1 MGKSSDTSSAA
12 KSSATRVAPKRRLAR
27 RPVEQTKE
35 LMLTAA
41 MRLLERS
48 VDDDSDDGL
57 AFVVSNI
64 RVTDVVAE
72 ATRMAADEQGSPL
85 DEFHPFTIG
94 ALYQIWPTQP
104 EFQAA
109 LLMHVT
115 QLRSVVYPT
124 AETTQAHIAE
134 GITGEALPRPHHDR
148 GVAPQ
153 PVRPAG
159 ASAARHV
166 PADREPADP
175 VRDGHELQSFFGEVS
190 GAWRLILAECGR
202 RPRPPL
208 TEEHVARAIAAVIE
222 GFSLQWLSDPDAL
235 ADPHGEDGWD
245 LTLRTIVS
253 MLDSLTEPVP
263 TRRTS

>member
-1 MGKSSDTSSAA
+1 
-12 KSSATRVAPKRRLAR
+12 
-27 RPVEQTKE
+27 
-35 LMLTAA
+35 MLTAA

-72 ATRMAADEQGSPL
+72 ATRLAAEQQGGPL

-109 LLMHVT
+109 LLLHVT

-134 GITGEALPRPHHDR
+134 GITGEALRDITMTEAWHHNRSDPLARVLLATYPRI
-148 GVAPQ
+148 ANPQ
-153 PVRPAG
+153 I
-159 ASAARHV
+159 RH
-166 PADREPADP
+166 AMATSY
-175 VRDGHELQSFFGEVS
+175 GSFFGEVS

-202 RPRPPL
+202 RPRPPM
-208 TEEHVARAIAAVIE
+208 TEEHIARAIAAVIE
-222 GFSLQWLSDPDAL
+222 GFSLQWMSDPEAL
-235 ADPHGEDGWD
+235 ADPYGQDGWD
-245 LTLRTIVS
+245 LALRTIVS